1 MRRAALVATM
11 LVTAALSGCGRGV
24 VELNERSFA
33 TMRDRTPLLLV
44 DAYADWCG
52 ACRQLAPQVDLAAER
67 LAGRAVV
74 ARLNVDRAR
83 ATAQQYQIHLLPT
96 LLLFRDGKLVGS
108 SVGVTSAD
116 ELVRW
121 VEHHTTK

>member
-1 MRRAALVATM
+1 MRRAALVVTL
-11 LVTAALSGCGRGV
+11 LVTAAVSGCGRGV
-24 VELNERSFA
+24 VELNERGFA
-33 TMRDRTPLLLV
+33 AMRDRAPLLLV

-52 ACRQLAPQVDLAAER
+52 ACRQLAPQVELAATR

-121 VEHHTTK
+121 VEHYTTK